1 MDTDGVSERRRATR
15 ASNFKVS
22 NLEEILPGAKIIPPV
37 NQVCRDHSTGED
49 YPMLRL
55 HPSVWNAAQPVAEV
69 CEKHGIKLHPRAVR
83 RQLLVFRMV
92 HWRMLFPRF
101 ELDSRTDAWRSR
113 NCRPGSIK
121 VGTAEGRDS
130 DNVRHLLIWLM
141 GDDWHSK

>member
-49 YPMLRL
+49 YYGCIHLFGMLHNQSL
-55 HPSVWNAAQPVAEV
+55 KSVKSTESNCILERCDANYSYSEWSTEG
-69 CEKHGIKLHPRAVR
+69 CSSH
-83 RQLLVFRMV
+83 
-92 HWRMLFPRF
+92 
-101 ELDSRTDAWRSR
+101 DSSSTRTDAWRSCNR
-113 NCRPGSIK
+113 RPGSIK
-121 VGTAEGRDS
+121 VGTAEGSDS

-141 GDDWHSK
+141 GDD